1 VKVGPRNF
9 YTSPGKKGKVGKQTS
24 FTPQPAHMPDD
35 YDYAREMA
43 RKEMAEGKAHEQEKP
58 FSQAAKQRYVF
69 STNKDIYDIR
79 PDIPAKKPRRE
90 SPPPMEQEVS
100 WKPAKPSR
108 KGHSCTLGK
117 TPEYIPDPIKFT
129 QRRRT
134 LDGDAEAPPAFKRPK
149 AFQSRPSPSVM
160 CNAKNIK
167 ASFPSIFRR

>member
-1 VKVGPRNF
+1 
-9 YTSPGKKGKVGKQTS
+9 
-24 FTPQPAHMPDD
+24 
-35 YDYAREMA
+35 
-43 RKEMAEGKAHEQEKP
+43 
-58 FSQAAKQRYVF
+58 
-69 STNKDIYDIR
+69 
-79 PDIPAKKPRRE
+79 
-90 SPPPMEQEVS
+90 MEQEVA